1 MTYKTIDEWIEH
13 NPNHIGALPIEV
25 CHQIWGTKGKGIS
38 MTHPE
43 QEPVALEEKF
53 SLLLW
58 DYQELE
64 RAFEKVTGGK
74 WVRKSNTPQRTW
86 VGLTDE
92 EIETLIHRFDGDPHT
107 LLDEVNARLKEK
119 NT

>member
-1 MTYKTIDEWIEH
+1 MTKDEALKLALAAMEGADEIDVDMQAAITAIKE
-13 NPNHIGALPIEV
+13 ALAQP
-25 CHQIWGTKGKGIS
+25 
-38 MTHPE
+38 
-43 QEPVALEEKF
+43 EPVALEEKF

-92 EIETLIHRFDGDPHT
+92 DMEFWTGELGQGELGRGVIRAVADH
-107 LLDEVNARLKEK
+107 LKEK